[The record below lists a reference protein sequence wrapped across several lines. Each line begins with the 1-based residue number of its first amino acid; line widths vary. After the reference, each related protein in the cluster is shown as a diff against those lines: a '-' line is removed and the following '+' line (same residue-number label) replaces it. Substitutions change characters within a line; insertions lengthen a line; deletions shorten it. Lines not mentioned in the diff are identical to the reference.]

1 MTRRNRGADASS
13 SSPSP
18 QRAAAPSARLET
30 GRSRTSRNGAV
41 AFTLIVFA
49 AVVAAVLGLVQ
60 LAAGSIGLVAIVGA
74 VLAGALAASSV
85 HVVMEWEKAV
95 ARC

>member
-1 MTRRNRGADASS
+1 M
-13 SSPSP
+13 
-18 QRAAAPSARLET
+18 
-30 GRSRTSRNGAV
+30 

>member
-1 MTRRNRGADASS
+1 M
-13 SSPSP
+13 
-18 QRAAAPSARLET
+18 
-30 GRSRTSRNGAV
+30 

-95 ARC
+95 VMRFGRFNRVAGPGIVFTWPIVEFYTVDRKSVV

>member
-1 MTRRNRGADASS
+1 M
-13 SSPSP
+13 
-18 QRAAAPSARLET
+18 
-30 GRSRTSRNGAV
+30 

-95 ARC
+95 VMRFGRFNRVAGPGIVFTWPIVEFYTVRIDQRDRKSVV